1 MLYGLL
7 LVAIKLVSNADAT
20 QHSSSSPSV
29 EETTQQEGTQGQR
42 ERVATWYVLL
52 DRVILISMAGL
63 APRTIVL
70 ALGAAALGGPDAL
83 RVLLET
89 AGRSPLHDIL
99 ICVLAMAAVT
109 AHVLGT
115 TLLARFVRKAR
126 AGGGA
131 PGTDLFACV
140 TATVSVGAALLVTA
154 CLLLAGSGG
163 LGALRLAFGF
173 AAKNPIV
180 TVTVLVIA
188 AAAAAGVGGF
198 LPYTMPLLRFGR
210 RACAA
215 RGASPAGDRAT
226 FRQTLPFV
234 DPLLVAACLA
244 LVVPLFTPGAI
255 DARWSLLAA
264 ATVVGALLL
273 ARSPRRARD
282 AAAPGKLTRGTAAFL
297 AAVAVAS
304 LLVIP
309 FAYAQP
315 RRESGG
321 GEYPCSV

>member
-1 MLYGLL
+1 
-7 LVAIKLVSNADAT
+7 
-20 QHSSSSPSV
+20 
-29 EETTQQEGTQGQR
+29 
-42 ERVATWYVLL
+42 
-52 DRVILISMAGL
+52 MAGL

-83 RVLLET
+83 RLLLET

-131 PGTDLFACV
+131 PGTDLFAVV

-173 AAKNPIV
+173 VAKNPIA
-180 TVTVLVIA
+180 TATVLVI
-188 AAAAAGVGGF
+188 AAAAGVGGF

-210 RACAA
+210 RAGAA

-226 FRQTLPFV
+226 FQQTLPFV
-234 DPLLVAACLA
+234 GPLLVAACLA
-244 LVVPLFTPGAI
+244 LVVLLFAPGAI
-255 DARWSLLAA
+255 
-264 ATVVGALLL
+264 
-273 ARSPRRARD
+273 
-282 AAAPGKLTRGTAAFL
+282 
-297 AAVAVAS
+297 
-304 LLVIP
+304 
-309 FAYAQP
+309 
-315 RRESGG
+315 ESGG